1 MGAIERTCFRVRPRL
16 RALGFAPLPPKTKRH
31 SLSDGSKKTTP
42 SRYPVCRAVPQAV
55 HRSGRVME
63 YVSLEG
69 LRLDGRRPKETRRMR
84 CELTALPG
92 SDGSAVFELGN
103 TKVLAAV
110 HGPHE
115 CRRPSERLEDRLLV
129 KCEVSMAAF
138 STGERRRRTKGDRRT
153 NELSTFVRRC
163 IETCVSAELLARSQ
177 LDVSIQVLQADGG
190 VRAAAVNAAVLAI
203 VDAGIPMQDTMACC
217 SAGYLDD
224 TPLLDLNYMEVRN
237 PSSPQMPR
245 QIPSVRLFFFSHRR
259 SGRREVLRLTS
270 VFPIRTDRAHAGGR
284 RRAGGAR
291 GVHAADGQG
300 RGDRHGEQ
308 GDGGCL

>member
-1 MGAIERTCFRVRPRL
+1 MGAIERTCFWVRPRL
-16 RALGFAPLPPKTKRH
+16 RAPLCASVNDNETFPLGRFPRRLRRPLAV
-31 SLSDGSKKTTP
+31 
-42 SRYPVCRAVPQAV
+42 YCAVPQAV

-284 RRAGGAR
+284 RLSLI
-291 GVHAADGQG
+291 HI
-300 RGDRHGEQ
+300 
-308 GDGGCL
+308 

>member
-1 MGAIERTCFRVRPRL
+1 
-16 RALGFAPLPPKTKRH
+16 
-31 SLSDGSKKTTP
+31 
-42 SRYPVCRAVPQAV
+42 
-55 HRSGRVME
+55 
-63 YVSLEG
+63 
-69 LRLDGRRPKETRRMR
+69 MR

-153 NELSTFVRRC
+153 NELSMFVRRC

-259 SGRREVLRLTS
+259 SGAKYS
-270 VFPIRTDRAHAGGR
+270 D
-284 RRAGGAR
+284 
-291 GVHAADGQG
+291 
-300 RGDRHGEQ
+300 
-308 GDGGCL
+308 

>member
-1 MGAIERTCFRVRPRL
+1 
-16 RALGFAPLPPKTKRH
+16 
-31 SLSDGSKKTTP
+31 
-42 SRYPVCRAVPQAV
+42 
-55 HRSGRVME
+55 ME

-217 SAGYLDD
+217 SAGFLDD

-259 SGRREVLRLTS
+259 SGAKYS
-270 VFPIRTDRAHAGGR
+270 D
-284 RRAGGAR
+284 
-291 GVHAADGQG
+291 
-300 RGDRHGEQ
+300 
-308 GDGGCL
+308 

>member
-1 MGAIERTCFRVRPRL
+1 
-16 RALGFAPLPPKTKRH
+16 
-31 SLSDGSKKTTP
+31 
-42 SRYPVCRAVPQAV
+42 
-55 HRSGRVME
+55 
-63 YVSLEG
+63 
-69 LRLDGRRPKETRRMR
+69 MR

-163 IETCVSAELLARSQ
+163 IETCVSVELLARSQ

-224 TPLLDLNYMEVRN
+224 TPLLDLNYMEVRH
-237 PSSPQMPR
+237 PSSPRCP
-245 QIPSVRLFFFSHRR
+245 VRFRRLGYFS
-259 SGRREVLRLTS
+259 
-270 VFPIRTDRAHAGGR
+270 RTIKDS
-284 RRAGGAR
+284 
-291 GVHAADGQG
+291 D
-300 RGDRHGEQ
+300 
-308 GDGGCL
+308 

>member
-1 MGAIERTCFRVRPRL
+1 MAFRSPTSRGLVLHVWPGCDDCAPSGWASGSVSEAECAGCKGRPSEVACPGASGARVDVLCCLMGAIERTCFWVRPRL
-16 RALGFAPLPPKTKRH
+16 RARLCASASENEKTFIPYRTV
-31 SLSDGSKKTTP
+31 SKKTTP
-42 SRYPVCRAVPQAV
+42 RWYPVYCAGPQAG
-55 HRSGRVME
+55 HRAGRVME

-224 TPLLDLNYMEVRN
+224 TPLLDLNYMEVRD

-245 QIPSVRLFFFSHRR
+245 QIP
-259 SGRREVLRLTS
+259 
-270 VFPIRTDRAHAGGR
+270 
-284 RRAGGAR
+284 
-291 GVHAADGQG
+291 
-300 RGDRHGEQ
+300 
-308 GDGGCL
+308 